1 MAIKRPI
8 TQGADGLEYIGG
20 SDTIPV
26 GNVPDI
32 TVSKITDFAEAVE
45 DKIGTK
51 VVAGTGISVSYDD
64 AGTGETTVTNSAPD
78 QTVAITAGTGI
89 SVTGT
94 YPNFTVAATGS
105 ATETYTAGEA
115 ISARDL
121 VYVNSSGQIMKADA
135 NDVTK
140 QATGFCQSAI
150 SNGASGQVS
159 FLRGTKITGFTGLT
173 ANATYFLSNSTT
185 GGIAL
190 YSALTFTTND
200 IIQVVGI
207 AEGTTAIRFA
217 PGVPTLVTA

>member
-1 MAIKRPI
+1 MATKRPI
-8 TQGADGLEYIGG
+8 TISGDGYEYIGG

-26 GNVPDI
+26 GNVPDL
-32 TVSKITDFAEAVE
+32 TVAKITDFSEAVE
-45 DKIGTK
+45 DKIGAK
-51 VVAGTGISVSYDD
+51 VVAGTGISVSYNDT
-64 AGTGETTVTNSAPD
+64 TGDTTITNDSPD
-78 QTVAITAGTGI
+78 QTVSITAGTGI
-89 SVTGT
+89 SVSGT
-94 YPNFTVAATGS
+94 YPSFTVAATGS

-115 ISARDL
+115 IGARDL

-150 SNGASGQVS
+150 SNGASGQVT
-159 FLRGTKITGFTGLT
+159 FLRGSKITGFTGLT
-173 ANATYFLSNSTT
+173 ANATYFLSNTTT

-190 YSALTFTTND
+190 FSALTYGTAD

-217 PGVPTLVTA
+217 PGTPTTVTA

>member
-1 MAIKRPI
+1 MATQRPVTI
-8 TQGADGLEYIGG
+8 GQNGYDYI
-20 SDTIPV
+20 STTDTIPV
-26 GNVPDI
+26 SNVPDL
-32 TVSKITDFAEAVE
+32 TVSKITDFDEAVE
-45 DKIGTK
+45 DRIGAK
-51 VVAGTGISVSYDD
+51 VIAGTGISVSYNDT
-64 AGTGETTVTNSAPD
+64 TGETTITNDDPD
-78 QTVAITAGTGI
+78 QTVSITAGTGI
-89 SVTGT
+89 SVSGT

-121 VYVNSSGQIMKADA
+121 VYVNGSGQIMKADA

-150 SNGASGQVS
+150 SNGASGQVT
-159 FLRGTKITGFTGLT
+159 FLRGAKITGFTGLT

-190 YSALTFTTND
+190 FSALTYGTAD
-200 IIQVVGI
+200 IIQVIGI

-217 PGVPTLVTA
+217 PGVPTTVTA

>member
-1 MAIKRPI
+1 MATKRPI

-32 TVSKITDFAEAVE
+32 TVSKVTDFDEAVE
-45 DKIGTK
+45 DKIGAK
-51 VVAGTGISVSYDD
+51 VVAGTGISVSYNDTSGD
-64 AGTGETTVTNSAPD
+64 TTITNSAPD
-78 QTVAITAGTGI
+78 QTVAISSGTGI

-135 NDVTK
+135 TAVTK

-150 SNGASGQVS
+150 SNGASGQVT

-190 YSALTFTTND
+190 FSALTFSTNH
-200 IIQVVGI
+200 IMQVAGI
-207 AEGTTAIRFA
+207 AEGATAIRFA

>member
-8 TQGADGLEYIGG
+8 TQGENGWEYIGG

-32 TVSKITDFAEAVE
+32 TVSKLTDFAEAVE
-45 DKIGTK
+45 DKIGAK
-51 VVAGTGISVSYDD
+51 VVGGTGISVAYND
-64 AGTGETTVTNSAPD
+64 GTGETTVTNSDPD
-78 QTVAITAGTGI
+78 QTVVLTESTGI
-89 SVTGT
+89 SITGT
-94 YPNFTVAATGS
+94 YPNFTIAATGS

-115 ISARDL
+115 IGARDL
-121 VYVNSSGQIMKADA
+121 IYVNSSGQIMKADA

-150 SNGASGQVS
+150 SNGASGQVTFS
-159 FLRGTKITGFTGLT
+159 AGAKITGFTGLT

-190 YSALTFTTND
+190 FSALTFGTND
-200 IIQVVGI
+200 IMQAVGI
-207 AEGTTAIRFA
+207 AEGTTAIRFL
-217 PGVPTLVTA
+217 PSTPTTVTA